1 MPKATLWPHIVDL
14 DQVERAAALIARFG
28 GAYGRLFYPL
38 FQLRKCRPTPNLRGP
53 VPKSAHQGEILADRR
68 CDPLRTSLDRYEPGS
83 WASVCYMVAVL
94 LFAVWWRL
102 RIEDE
107 LRHQDNEDNDE

>member
-68 CDPLRTSLDRYEPGS
+68 CGPLRTSLDRYEPRSMGKRVLHGGS
-83 WASVCYMVAVL
+83 SFVRGLVA
-94 LFAVWWRL
+94 AADRG
-102 RIEDE
+102 
-107 LRHQDNEDNDE
+107 

>member
-14 DQVERAAALIARFG
+14 DQVERAVALIARFG

-68 CDPLRTSLDRYEPGS
+68 CDPLRTSLDP
-83 WASVCYMVAVL
+83 
-94 LFAVWWRL
+94 
-102 RIEDE
+102 I
-107 LRHQDNEDNDE
+107 